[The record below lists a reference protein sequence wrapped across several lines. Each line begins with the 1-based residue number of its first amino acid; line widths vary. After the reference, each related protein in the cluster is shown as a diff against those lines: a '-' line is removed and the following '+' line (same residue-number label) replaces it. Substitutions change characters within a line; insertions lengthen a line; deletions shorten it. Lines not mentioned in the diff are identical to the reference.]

1 MTLAQLKSFYFK
13 LIAQILGLDPTLPIN
28 QEKIRMSWPTDGAPA
43 WKITDDICFLQI
55 NNQDDGISKQ
65 FDTKY
70 TVQSGYDLNENIS
83 YIKVHRVDFVLYGPN
98 SFENAEIIK
107 NALYTSSKYKILLI
121 QNNMSVI
128 QDVNI
133 PIRSPEL
140 FQGQWWERTNFFVS
154 FNELITTSST
164 IQAIQTIN
172 ITNEADSLSQ
182 TDTINITT
190 N

>member
-1 MTLAQLKSFYFK
+1 MTLVQLKEFFK
-13 LIAQILGLDPTLPIN
+13 SLIMQILGLDIAS
-28 QEKIRMSWPTDGAPA
+28 KIDLSKVRNSWPTNGAPS

-55 NNQDDGISKQ
+55 NNQADDISKQ

-83 YIKVHRVDFVLYGPN
+83 YTKVHKVDLILYGPN

-107 NALYTSSKYKILLI
+107 NALYTSSKYRILLG
-121 QNNMSVI
+121 QNSMSVV

-140 FQGQWWERTNFFVS
+140 FQGQWWERTSFSVN
-154 FNELITTSST
+154 FNEFVTTTST
-164 IQAIQTIN
+164 IQAIQTVN
-172 ITNEADSLSQ
+172 ITNEADAMQ
-182 TDTINITT
+182 QVDNITIST